1 MVKVSF
7 SSYFRSINEFH
18 QGSYR
23 YITSLLYHKNANRK
37 MWSRNLLMPFFWLD
51 SIDIRTPNK
60 NMEVERATISR
71 MSSKLTH
78 KQISLKRSVAK
89 EKFQKSGGALSFPPT
104 FVEGSGN
111 AEQNALFCRVFIQKS
126 VKRLKWSFIFL
137 TWSFFMKNYF
147 RKKNPTLDVW
157 LGSKYTCE

>member
-1 MVKVSF
+1 MVK
-7 SSYFRSINEFH
+7 
-18 QGSYR
+18 
-23 YITSLLYHKNANRK
+23 A
-37 MWSRNLLMPFFWLD
+37 WSRLVSPAISAVLMSFTRDHIDTSPPFFTTKTRTDKCCDHVIFLCLFFWLD

-104 FVEGSGN
+104 FVEDSGN

-147 RKKNPTLDVW
+147 RKKNPTLDV
-157 LGSKYTCE
+157 